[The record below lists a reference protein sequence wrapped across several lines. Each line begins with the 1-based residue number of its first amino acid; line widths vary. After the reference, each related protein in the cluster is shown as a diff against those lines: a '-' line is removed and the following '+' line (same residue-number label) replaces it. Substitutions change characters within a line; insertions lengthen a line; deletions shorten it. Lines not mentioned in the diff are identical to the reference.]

1 MKVKPLSIGI
11 QIDCDIANL
20 TEQDY
25 NDINDLYLEHLIVVF
40 KNQPFQTLPFTKLI
54 AKMGHFAN
62 SEQMLWKRNGENT
75 GKGKH
80 KSHSLT
86 PRGDSKRDSPGRSA
100 RQNGSW
106 GRR

>member
-25 NDINDLYLEHLIVVF
+25 SDINDLYLEHLIVEF
-40 KNQPFQTLPFTKLI
+40 KDQPFQTLPFTKLI

-62 SEQMLWKRNGENT
+62 SEQMLWKRDGENT
-75 GKGKH
+75 GKGKQPF
-80 KSHSLT
+80 LDPFT
-86 PRGDSKRDSPGRSA
+86 
-100 RQNGSW
+100 
-106 GRR
+106 